1 MPRPTLAPQMAPPGI
16 GAHCSAAFG
25 PAVEPLAGPTQQASD
40 ADAARRV
47 SLPPRA
53 LPDMCRPQA
62 SIDLEFRTPH
72 LGLGAPRSPLP
83 SEGESSGAAAAV
95 TAVVVGGGGVG
106 GVGWL
111 GAVAVDSSSVSG
123 SGSGSR
129 PGVLLRGPGGES
141 CRIGLRP
148 GTARDFFPI
157 ASPSASRK
165 RRTAERGGSYAP
177 RCVINIHTPRH
188 RLLRGSAFNR
198 RGARSRQHLRSFTFF
213 YLRPLGGKGGLYP

>member
-1 MPRPTLAPQMAPPGI
+1 
-16 GAHCSAAFG
+16 
-25 PAVEPLAGPTQQASD
+25 
-40 ADAARRV
+40 
-47 SLPPRA
+47 
-53 LPDMCRPQA
+53 MCRPRA
-62 SIDLEFRTPH
+62 SIDLGFRTPH
-72 LGLGAPRSPLP
+72 LGVGAPRSPLP
-83 SEGESSGAAAAV
+83 SEGDSSGAAAAV
-95 TAVVVGGGGVG
+95 TAVVTAAVVGGGGVG

-111 GAVAVDSSSVSG
+111 GAVAVDSSSASG

-165 RRTAERGGSYAP
+165 RRTVGRGGRFAP

-188 RLLRGSAFNR
+188 RLMRGPACNR
-198 RGARSRQHLRSFTFF
+198 RGARSRQRLGSGTFF
-213 YLRPLGGKGGLYP
+213 WLRPPGRRGGLYPRRSTTGSFERLKKLKANGKGKRMRSQ